1 MTQKIEGVLIE
12 WLKKRGSEPSRTE
25 EDFAQDAAGVK
36 EALVK
41 AGFSLMTEKDL
52 GDLQTSMAMELKNR
66 EWMISQLK
74 QELLDRSKPAGVRA
88 QPRSDKK

>member
-1 MTQKIEGVLIE
+1 MTQKIEDVLSD
-12 WLKKRGSEPSRTE
+12 WFKKRGSEPSRTE